1 MAVEPNP
8 YDRPDLLDL
17 RKNQG
22 DPIVIYLIVRKSLG
36 MDVGK
41 IAVQVGHGVGM
52 LMGRFWQ
59 LSEQELEGAEELPEK
74 ESMKWQI
81 TSEWL
86 ATSYRKIAVEAKD
99 KDWEKIKE
107 VTDVFLVKDAGL
119 TEVAPGSETL
129 MVTWPMRK
137 SEAPKVIQRLQALK
151 TRLPGVLSESGSEE
165 RSGKGEVD

>member
-1 MAVEPNP
+1 MPIEPNP
-8 YDRPDLLDL
+8 FDRPDLLEL

-52 LMGRFWQ
+52 LMGRY
-59 LSEQELEGAEELPEK
+59 AEFEVVAHQTKLTDEEYP
-74 ESMKWQI
+74 KWSI

-86 ATSYRKIAVEAKD
+86 KTSYTKIAVVAND

-107 VTDVFLVKDAGL
+107 QLPVFLVKDAGL
-119 TEVAPGSETL
+119 TEVAPGSETVL
-129 MVTWPMRK
+129 VTWPMKK
-137 SEAPKVIQRLQALK
+137 SEAPKIIRRLQALK
-151 TRLPGVLSESGSEE
+151 SRLPGVSEE
-165 RSGKGEVD
+165 SS